1 MDEPRL
7 MMERLLTTRNCPA
20 NQTLLLD
27 KKGLMDPR
35 SMARSCG
42 HEYHCFNGKILSSTN
57 QQAIQQTNRQTNRQI
72 KKNIPLPFPHPIS
85 APYIFFRR

>member
-20 NQTLLLD
+20 NQTLLFD

-42 HEYHCFNGKILSSTN
+42 HEYHCSNGKMFSSPN
-57 QQAIQQTNRQTNRQI
+57 QQT
-72 KKNIPLPFPHPIS
+72 KKNIPQPFPHPIS